1 MLKKYIYLCI
11 CSGGFST
18 KTGRQS
24 VKCTK
29 KYVQSMDDLLQY
41 KTH

>member
-1 MLKKYIYLCI
+1 MREKYIYLCI

-24 VKCTK
+24 VKYTK
-29 KYVQSMDDLLQY
+29 KYVLSMDELLQY